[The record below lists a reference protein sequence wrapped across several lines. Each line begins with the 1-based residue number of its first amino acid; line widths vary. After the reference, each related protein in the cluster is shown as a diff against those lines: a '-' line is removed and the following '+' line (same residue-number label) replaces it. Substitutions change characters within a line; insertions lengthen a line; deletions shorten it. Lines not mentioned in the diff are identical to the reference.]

1 MSSQRKIDSARINGE
16 KSHGPVT
23 EEGRKTSSMNALKYG
38 LTAHTVVLPNEDHE
52 EYDLLL
58 DTYFNDLRPTDIF
71 ERDLVVEMVNTKWR
85 QRRFSSVES
94 LMLERE
100 IFKNQAQID
109 KEYGSDAKV
118 VAHAFALR
126 NLSLG
131 GSLPMLSQVES
142 RLERIYARASRT
154 LHQHRQLREK
164 YVGKRTQS
172 QDRTLAPA
180 LSFEE
185 TSNEEN

>member
-1 MSSQRKIDSARINGE
+1 MSSLRKIDSARANGA
-16 KSHGPVT
+16 KSHGPIT
-23 EEGRKTSSMNALKYG
+23 EEGRKTSSMNAVKYG
-38 LTAHTVVLPNEDHE
+38 LTAHTVVLPNENDE

-58 DTYFNDLRPTDIF
+58 DTYFNDLQPIGIF
-71 ERDLVVEMVNTKWR
+71 ERDLVVEMVNAKWR
-85 QRRFSSVES
+85 QRRFYDVES
-94 LMLERE
+94 LMFERE
-100 IFKNQAQID
+100 IFRNQEQID
-109 KEYGSDAKV
+109 KEYGSDTKV

-164 YVGKRTQS
+164 YVEKRTQS
-172 QDRTLAPA
+172 QDRTLVPA
-180 LSFEE
+180 LSSEE
-185 TSNEEN
+185 ISNEEN